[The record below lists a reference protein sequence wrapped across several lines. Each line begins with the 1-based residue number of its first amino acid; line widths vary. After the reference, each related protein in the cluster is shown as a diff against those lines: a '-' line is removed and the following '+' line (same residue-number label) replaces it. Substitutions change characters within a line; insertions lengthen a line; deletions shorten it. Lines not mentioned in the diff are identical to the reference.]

1 MTTDILRRP
10 ILKKPEGS
18 GAHSVPELLSPAG
31 DPECARAAIN
41 AGADAVYLGLKEGS
55 ARAAAGNFTFDELRD
70 VCEYAHLRGAK
81 VYVAVNTLPFGG
93 EEAMRFAANAQKA
106 ASEGADGV
114 IVQDAGLLALLA
126 EMRDLGQ
133 FPPFFRIHASTQA
146 AIANIAGIKTAKA
159 LGIDRVI
166 LPRELDLEEIAALR
180 AASDIELEIFVHGA
194 MCMCFSGNCLLS
206 SFIGGRSGNRGSC
219 AQPCRMKYSVGST
232 SGAVNGKTSDYPL
245 SPDDLC
251 ALPFLDR
258 VCASGVSSI
267 KIEGRLKSPDYTAL
281 TTRIYREALDSISEG
296 RFGEFCGSELGD
308 ALRCLRILFT
318 RSGGGPGFLLG
329 NTGRK
334 HLTESG
340 PGRTGAFI
348 GETDFIRT
356 APAPSGS
363 PENLKFF
370 TFKIKRADGGTG
382 PELSPG
388 DGVTIID
395 ERGYAA
401 AGGTVNRTGSNVG
414 TGSTAE
420 ILVCGN
426 IERGYAGA
434 AAHFRVFQT
443 ADAALNKAIRELT
456 LNESGNVRIPVEFDF
471 KAAPGEQAYLNAY
484 VPGCGVCVSVNSGAP
499 VSEAVSMPVDAGN
512 ITRLLSKLSGTLY
525 YASAIRTDI
534 RGNIFMPVSAVNS
547 LRRKAADELT
557 AALKKSFAA
566 KRSFPA
572 VPSSIPKPSAI
583 SLRGFSR
590 KEPKARIMKM
600 LAGGNK
606 QLKSRYFFDAR
617 DYISNSTYDDSECA
631 LVYVPFDTWKKEALL
646 KEVFDKAR
654 KEGCMVIASLPLL
667 PFHRDRPEFK
677 EELAFVIKSADGLQ
691 FTNLGDFSLTELIP
705 DQAADELI
713 ICADHSLNTSYP
725 YALCTLAGMG
735 ADIITLSPEYPDVSL
750 AGNAPEGVLTEIACG
765 PVALMRMR
773 HCVIGHGEKNCRRC
787 EEVDH
792 LFRLTD
798 TSGEKYDILTLP
810 DTVNSLAGPAAGSG
824 AVNYGRR
831 YCENVILSTKEFT
844 PFAYNAHGA
853 EEPAEADKIAHG
865 NCASERIILRTQIGP
880 GKYRS

>member
-1 MTTDILRRP
+1 MTTDILRKP
-10 ILKKPEGS
+10 ILKKPGGS

-31 DPECARAAIN
+31 DPDCARAAIN

-55 ARAAAGNFTFDELRD
+55 ARAAAGNFTFDELRA
-70 VCEYAHLRGAK
+70 VCGYAHLRGAK
-81 VYVAVNTLPFGG
+81 VYVAVNTLPFGE

-126 EMRDLGQ
+126 EMRNLGQ
-133 FPPFFRIHASTQA
+133 LPPFFRIHASTQA
-146 AIANIAGIKTAKA
+146 AIANVAGLKTAKA

-219 AQPCRMKYSVGST
+219 AQPCRMKYSVGSP
-232 SGAVNGKTSDYPL
+232 SGAVVKTSGYPL

-258 VCASGVSSI
+258 VCAAGVSSI

-296 RFGEFCGSELGD
+296 RFREFCDNELNN
-308 ALRCLRILFT
+308 ALRCLRIMFT

-329 NTGRK
+329 NTGLK

-370 TFKIKRADGGTG
+370 TFKVKKADGGTG
-382 PELSPG
+382 SELAPG

-395 ERGYAA
+395 ARGNVA
-401 AGGTVNRTGSNVG
+401 AGGTVNRAVNAGNNG
-414 TGSTAE
+414 E

-426 IERGYAGA
+426 IDRAYAGTA
-434 AAHFRVFQT
+434 ASFRVFQT

-456 LNESGNVRIPVEFDF
+456 SKEAENVRIPVEFDF
-471 KAAPGEQAYLNAY
+471 SAAPEEPAFLKASI
-484 VPGCGVCVSVNSGAP
+484 PGSGVCVSVSSGAP
-499 VSEAVSMPVDAGN
+499 VSEAVSMPVDAG
-512 ITRLLSKLSGTLY
+512 IISRLLSKLSGTLY

-547 LRRKAADELT
+547 LRRNAADELT
-557 AALKKSFAA
+557 AALKKSFDA
-566 KRSFPA
+566 KRGFPA
-572 VPSSIPKPSAI
+572 GRSAIPAPSAI
-583 SLRGFSR
+583 SLRGFHR
-590 KEPKARIMKM
+590 KEPKARITEM
-600 LAGGNK
+600 LTKSRN
-606 QLKSRYFFDAR
+606 QLKSRYYFDAR
-617 DYISNSTYDDSECA
+617 DYTADSTFEASECA
-631 LVYVPFDTWKKEALL
+631 LVYVPFNTWKKEALL
-646 KEVFDKAR
+646 KEVFAKAR
-654 KEGCMVIASLPLL
+654 KEGSLIIASLPLL
-667 PFHRDRPEFK
+667 PFRRDRQEFK
-677 EELAFVIKSADGLQ
+677 EALEFVIKSADGLQ
-691 FTNLGDFSLTELIP
+691 FTNLGDFSLAELIP

-713 ICADHSLNTSYP
+713 ICADHSLNTSNP
-725 YALCTLAGMG
+725 YALNTLAGMG
-735 ADIITLSPEYPDVSL
+735 ADIITLSPEYPDVSF
-750 AGNAPEGVLTEIACG
+750 AESAPEGVFTEIACG

-787 EEVDH
+787 EGTDR

-810 DTVNSLAGPAAGSG
+810 DTVNTVPDRAYGSG

-844 PFAYNAHGA
+844 PFAYNAHGTEA
-853 EEPAEADKIAHG
+853 PAGTGKIARSCG
-865 NCASERIILRTQIGP
+865 ANERIILRTQIGP